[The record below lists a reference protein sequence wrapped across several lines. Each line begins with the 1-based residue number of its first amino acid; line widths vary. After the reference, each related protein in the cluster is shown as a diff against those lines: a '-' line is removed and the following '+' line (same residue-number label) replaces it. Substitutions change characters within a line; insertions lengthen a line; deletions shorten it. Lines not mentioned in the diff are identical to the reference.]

1 MEGWRHP
8 VCSAHAITEMDKP
21 EEPVIARWLERSR
34 NRALLFQ
41 IVLMLGTVLF
51 FVLIGINALNN
62 LEQQGITSGFAF
74 LERKAGFGIIQTLI
88 DYPESSNYG
97 RTFLVGLLNTLLV
110 SVLGIICAT
119 VLGFVIGIAR
129 LSSNW
134 LVAKFAAVY
143 IEIFRNLPLLLQ
155 VFFWYFTVLRALPLP
170 RGSLHIGDWF
180 FLNIRGIY
188 IPRPLPGQGMNWLLI
203 VFLASIAGII
213 VLKIWARRYQE
224 KTGNELPIIRIS
236 LAIFIVPTVITWF
249 ATGGPLHWELP
260 VLQGLNFRGGI
271 TVIPELA
278 ALLLALTV
286 YTASL
291 IAEIVR
297 SGILS
302 VNPAQTEA
310 ARALGLPQR
319 KILRL
324 VVIPQ
329 ALRVIIPQMT
339 SQYLNLVKNSS
350 LATAIGY
357 PDLVSVFAGTSL
369 NQTGQ
374 AIEIIAMTMAVYLT
388 MNLLISWLMNWY
400 NARTLLL
407 ER

>member
-1 MEGWRHP
+1 MRR
-8 VCSAHAITEMDKP
+8 STAI
-21 EEPVIARWLERSR
+21 IRWWNQAG

-41 IVLMLGTVLF
+41 VLLILSVVLF
-51 FVLIGINALNN
+51 FFLIGATAFSN
-62 LEQQGITSGFAF
+62 LEKQGITSGFSF
-74 LERKAGFGIIQTLI
+74 LSQKAGFGIIQTLI
-88 DYPESSNYG
+88 SYSESSTYG
-97 RTFLVGLLNTLLV
+97 RTFLVGLLNTILI

-119 VLGFVIGIAR
+119 TLGFLVGVAR

-134 LVAKFAAVY
+134 IIAKLAEIY

-155 VFFWYFTVLRALPLP
+155 IFFWYFAVLRSLPLP
-170 RGSLHIGDWF
+170 RSSLQLGDWL

-188 IPRPLPGQGMNWLLI
+188 IPRPLPQPGFALLGI
-203 VFLASIAGII
+203 IFLLSIAG
-213 VLKIWARRYQE
+213 VCALKIWARKYQE
-224 KTGNELPIIRIS
+224 KTGTELPTLPAS
-236 LAIFIVPTVITWF
+236 LAIVIIPSAIIWF
-249 ATGGPLHWELP
+249 ATGGPLHWEFSS
-260 VLQGLNFRGGI
+260 LQGLNFKGGLI
-271 TVIPELA
+271 IIPELA

-302 VNPAQTEA
+302 VSHTQTEA
-310 ARALGLPQR
+310 ARALGIPQG

-324 VVIPQ
+324 VVLPQ
-329 ALRVIIPQMT
+329 AMRVMIPQMT

-374 AIEIIAMTMAVYLT
+374 AIEIIAMTMGVYLT
-388 MNLLISWLMNWY
+388 INLTISWLMNRY
-400 NARTLLL
+400 NARTLLQ
-407 ER
+407 EQ

>member
-1 MEGWRHP
+1 MSR
-8 VCSAHAITEMDKP
+8 SAAIT
-21 EEPVIARWLERSR
+21 RWWNQAG

-41 IVLMLGTVLF
+41 ALLLLTVVLF
-51 FVLIGINALNN
+51 FFLIGATALDN
-62 LEQQGITSGFAF
+62 LERQGITSGFAF
-74 LERKAGFGIIQTLI
+74 LSQKAGFGIIQTMI
-88 DYPESSNYG
+88 SYSESSTYG
-97 RTFLVGLLNTLLV
+97 RTFLVGLLNTILV
-110 SVLGIICAT
+110 SVLGIISAT
-119 VLGFVIGIAR
+119 LLGFLVGIAR
-129 LSSNW
+129 LSTNW
-134 LVAKFAAVY
+134 LIAKLAGIY

-155 VFFWYFTVLRALPLP
+155 IFFWYFAVLRALPLP
-170 RGSLHIGDWF
+170 RGSLQLGDWL
-180 FLNIRGIY
+180 FLNIRGVY
-188 IPRPLPGQGMNWLLI
+188 IPRPLPEQGFTLLGI
-203 VFLASIAGII
+203 IFLLSIAGICA
-213 VLKIWARRYQE
+213 LKIWARKYQE
-224 KTGNELPIIRIS
+224 KTGTELPTLPAS
-236 LAIFIVPTVITWF
+236 LVIFIVPSAITWF
-249 ATGGPLHWELP
+249 ATGGPLHWEFSS
-260 VLQGLNFRGGI
+260 LQGLNFKGGL

-286 YTASL
+286 YTSSL

-302 VNPAQTEA
+302 VNHAQTEA

-324 VVIPQ
+324 VIIPQ
-329 ALRVIIPQMT
+329 AMRVMIPQMT

-388 MNLLISWLMNWY
+388 INLTISWLMNRY
-400 NARTLLL
+400 NARVVLQ
-407 ER
+407 EQ

>member
-1 MEGWRHP
+1 MSRSE
-8 VCSAHAITEMDKP
+8 AITK
-21 EEPVIARWLERSR
+21 WWNQGR
-34 NRALLFQ
+34 NRVLLFQ
-41 IVLMLGTVLF
+41 VLLILGTVLF
-51 FVLIGINALNN
+51 FFLIGANALSN
-62 LEQQGITSGFAF
+62 LEKQGITSGFSF
-74 LERKAGFGIIQTLI
+74 LSQKAGFGIIQTLI
-88 DYPESSNYG
+88 SYDESSTYG
-97 RTFLVGLLNTLLV
+97 RTFLVGLLNTILI

-119 VLGFVIGIAR
+119 VLGFLVGIAR
-129 LSSNW
+129 LSTNW
-134 LVAKFAAVY
+134 LIAKLAAIY

-155 VFFWYFTVLRALPLP
+155 VFFWYFAVLRSLPLP
-170 RGSLHIGDWF
+170 RNSLQMGDWF

-188 IPRPLPGQGMNWLLI
+188 IPRPVPEQGFVLLGI
-203 VFLASIAGII
+203 IFLLSIAG
-213 VLKIWARRYQE
+213 VCALKIWARKHQE
-224 KTGNELPIIRIS
+224 KTGIELPTLRTS
-236 LAIFIVPTVITWF
+236 LAIVIIPSTITWF
-249 ATGGPLHWELP
+249 ATGGPLHWELSS
-260 VLQGLNFRGGI
+260 LQGFNFKGGL

-286 YTASL
+286 YTSSL

-302 VNPAQTEA
+302 VNHAQTEA

-324 VVIPQ
+324 VIIPQ
-329 ALRVIIPQMT
+329 ALRVMIPQMT

-388 MNLLISWLMNWY
+388 INLTISWLMNRY
-400 NARTLLL
+400 NARTLLQ
-407 ER
+407 EQ

>member
-1 MEGWRHP
+1 MERRGAS
-8 VCSAHAITEMDKP
+8 VCSAYALTVMSRSEAITK
-21 EEPVIARWLERSR
+21 WWNQGR
-34 NRALLFQ
+34 NRVLLFQ
-41 IVLMLGTVLF
+41 VLLILGTVLF
-51 FVLIGINALNN
+51 FFLIGANALSN
-62 LEQQGITSGFAF
+62 LEKQGITSGFSF
-74 LERKAGFGIIQTLI
+74 LSQKAGFGIIQTLI
-88 DYPESSNYG
+88 SYDESSTYG
-97 RTFLVGLLNTLLV
+97 RTFLVGLLNTILI

-119 VLGFVIGIAR
+119 VLGFLVGIAR
-129 LSSNW
+129 LSTNW
-134 LVAKFAAVY
+134 LIAKLAAIY

-155 VFFWYFTVLRALPLP
+155 VFFWYFAVLRSLPLP
-170 RGSLHIGDWF
+170 RNSLQMGDWF

-188 IPRPLPGQGMNWLLI
+188 IPRPVPEQGFVLLGI
-203 VFLASIAGII
+203 IFLLSIAG
-213 VLKIWARRYQE
+213 VCALKIWARKHQE
-224 KTGNELPIIRIS
+224 KTGIELPTLRTS
-236 LAIFIVPTVITWF
+236 LAIVIIPSTITWF
-249 ATGGPLHWELP
+249 ATGGPLHWELSS
-260 VLQGLNFRGGI
+260 LQGFNFKGGL

-286 YTASL
+286 YTSSL

-302 VNPAQTEA
+302 VNHAQTEA

-324 VVIPQ
+324 VIIPQ
-329 ALRVIIPQMT
+329 ALRVMIPQMT

-388 MNLLISWLMNWY
+388 INLTISWLMNRY
-400 NARTLLL
+400 NARTLLQ
-407 ER
+407 EQ

>member
-1 MEGWRHP
+1 MEGRGHS
-8 VCSAHAITEMDKP
+8 VCSAYAIRVMSRSAA
-21 EEPVIARWLERSR
+21 IIRWWNQAG

-41 IVLMLGTVLF
+41 VLLMLSVVLF
-51 FVLIGINALNN
+51 FFLIGATAFSN
-62 LEQQGITSGFAF
+62 LEKQGITSGFSF
-74 LERKAGFGIIQTLI
+74 LSQKAGFGIIQTLI
-88 DYPESSNYG
+88 SYNESSTYG
-97 RTFLVGLLNTLLV
+97 RTFLVGLLNTILI

-119 VLGFVIGIAR
+119 ALGFLVGVAR

-134 LVAKFAAVY
+134 LIAKLAAIY

-155 VFFWYFTVLRALPLP
+155 VFFWYFAVLRSLPLP
-170 RGSLHIGDWF
+170 RNSLQLGDWI

-188 IPRPLPGQGMNWLLI
+188 IPRPLPEQGFALLGI
-203 VFLASIAGII
+203 IFLMSIAG
-213 VLKIWARRYQE
+213 VCALKIWARKYQE
-224 KTGNELPIIRIS
+224 KTGTELPTLPAS
-236 LAIFIVPTVITWF
+236 LAIFIIPSVITWF
-249 ATGGPLHWELP
+249 ATGGPLYWELSS
-260 VLQGLNFRGGI
+260 LQGLNFKGGL

-302 VNPAQTEA
+302 VSHAQTEA
-310 ARALGLPQR
+310 ARALGLPQG

-329 ALRVIIPQMT
+329 AMRVMIPQMT
-339 SQYLNLVKNSS
+339 SQYLNMVKNSS

-374 AIEIIAMTMAVYLT
+374 AIEIIAMTMGVYLT
-388 MNLLISWLMNWY
+388 INLTISWLMNRY
-400 NARTLLL
+400 NARTLLQ
-407 ER
+407 EQ

>member
-1 MEGWRHP
+1 MSR
-8 VCSAHAITEMDKP
+8 SAAI
-21 EEPVIARWLERSR
+21 IRWWNQAG

-41 IVLMLGTVLF
+41 VLLMLSVVLF
-51 FVLIGINALNN
+51 FFLIGATAFSN
-62 LEQQGITSGFAF
+62 LEKQGITSGFSF
-74 LERKAGFGIIQTLI
+74 LSQKAGFGIIQTLI
-88 DYPESSNYG
+88 SYNESSTYG
-97 RTFLVGLLNTLLV
+97 RTFLVGLLNTILI

-119 VLGFVIGIAR
+119 ALGFLVGVAR

-134 LVAKFAAVY
+134 LIAKLAAIY

-155 VFFWYFTVLRALPLP
+155 VFFWYFAVLRSLPLP
-170 RGSLHIGDWF
+170 RNSLQLGDWI

-188 IPRPLPGQGMNWLLI
+188 IPRPLPEQGFALLGI
-203 VFLASIAGII
+203 IFLMSIAG
-213 VLKIWARRYQE
+213 VCALKIWARKYQE
-224 KTGNELPIIRIS
+224 KTGTELPTLPVS
-236 LAIFIVPTVITWF
+236 LAIFIIPSVITWF
-249 ATGGPLHWELP
+249 ATGGPLYWELSS
-260 VLQGLNFRGGI
+260 LQGLNFKGGL

-302 VNPAQTEA
+302 VSHAQTEA
-310 ARALGLPQR
+310 ARALGLPQG

-329 ALRVIIPQMT
+329 AMRVMIPQMT
-339 SQYLNLVKNSS
+339 SQYLNMVKNSS

-374 AIEIIAMTMAVYLT
+374 AIEIIAMTMGVYLT
-388 MNLLISWLMNWY
+388 INLTISWLMNRY
-400 NARTLLL
+400 NARTLLQ
-407 ER
+407 EQ

>member
-1 MEGWRHP
+1 MSKSE
-8 VCSAHAITEMDKP
+8 A
-21 EEPVIARWLERSR
+21 IARWWNQGR

-41 IVLMLGTVLF
+41 VLLILGTVLF
-51 FVLIGINALNN
+51 FFLIGANALGN

-74 LERKAGFGIIQTLI
+74 LSQKAGFGIIQTLVS
-88 DYPESSNYG
+88 YNESSTYA
-97 RTFLVGLLNTLLV
+97 RTFLVGLLNTILI

-119 VLGFVIGIAR
+119 VLGFLVGVAR

-134 LVAKFAAVY
+134 LIAKLAAIY

-155 VFFWYFTVLRALPLP
+155 VFFWYFAVLRALPLP
-170 RGSLHIGDWF
+170 RNSLHIGNWF

-188 IPRPLPGQGMNWLLI
+188 IPRPLPEQGFALLGMI
-203 VFLASIAGII
+203 FLMSIAG
-213 VLKIWARRYQE
+213 VCALKIYARKYQE
-224 KTGNELPIIRIS
+224 KTGTELPILSAS
-236 LAIFIVPTVITWF
+236 LAIFIIPSAITWF
-249 ATGGPLHWELP
+249 ATGRPLYWELP
-260 VLQGLNFRGGI
+260 SLQGLNFKGGMV
-271 TVIPELA
+271 VIPELA

-286 YTASL
+286 YTSSL

-302 VNPAQTEA
+302 VSHAQTEA
-310 ARALGLPQR
+310 ARSLGLPQR

-329 ALRVIIPQMT
+329 AMRVMIPQMT

-388 MNLLISWLMNWY
+388 INLTISWLMNQY
-400 NARTLLL
+400 NARVLLQ
-407 ER
+407 EQ

>member
-1 MEGWRHP
+1 MSRSE
-8 VCSAHAITEMDKP
+8 AIT
-21 EEPVIARWLERSR
+21 RWWNQAG

-41 IVLMLGTVLF
+41 VLLMLSVVLF
-51 FVLIGINALNN
+51 FFLIGATALSN
-62 LEQQGITSGFAF
+62 LEKQGITSGFSF
-74 LERKAGFGIIQTLI
+74 LSQKAGFGIIQTLVS
-88 DYPESSNYG
+88 YNESSTYG
-97 RTFLVGLLNTLLV
+97 RTFLVGLLNTILI

-119 VLGFVIGIAR
+119 ALGFLIGIAR

-134 LVAKFAAVY
+134 LIAKLSAIY

-155 VFFWYFTVLRALPLP
+155 VFFWYFAVLRSLPLP
-170 RGSLHIGDWF
+170 RNSLQLGDWF

-188 IPRPLPGQGMNWLLI
+188 IPRPLPEQGFVLLGI
-203 VFLASIAGII
+203 IFLMSIAGICA
-213 VLKIWARRYQE
+213 LKIWARKYQE
-224 KTGNELPIIRIS
+224 KTGTELPLLPAS
-236 LAIFIVPTVITWF
+236 LAIFIIPSAITWF
-249 ATGGPLHWELP
+249 TTGQPLYWE
-260 VLQGLNFRGGI
+260 VSSLQGLNFKGGLI
-271 TVIPELA
+271 VIPELA

-286 YTASL
+286 YTSSL

-302 VNPAQTEA
+302 VNHAQTEA

-329 ALRVIIPQMT
+329 AMRVMIPQMT

-388 MNLLISWLMNWY
+388 INLTISWLMNRY
-400 NARTLLL
+400 NARVLLQ
-407 ER
+407 EQ

>member
-1 MEGWRHP
+1 MERRGAS
-8 VCSAHAITEMDKP
+8 VCSTYALTVMSRSEA
-21 EEPVIARWLERSR
+21 IARWWNQGQ
-34 NRALLFQ
+34 NRTLLFQ
-41 IVLMLGTVLF
+41 VLLMLGTILF
-51 FVLIGINALNN
+51 FFLIGANALSN
-62 LEQQGITSGFAF
+62 LEKQGITSGFSF
-74 LERKAGFGIIQTLI
+74 LSQKAGFGIIQNLI
-88 DYPESSNYG
+88 SYDESSTYG
-97 RTFLVGLLNTLLV
+97 RTFLVGLLNTILV

-119 VLGFVIGIAR
+119 ALGFLVGIAR

-134 LVAKFAAVY
+134 LVAKLAGIY
-143 IEIFRNLPLLLQ
+143 IEFFRNLPLLLQ
-155 VFFWYFTVLRALPLP
+155 VFFWYFAVLRTLPLP
-170 RGSLHIGDWF
+170 RNSLQLGDWF

-188 IPRPLPGQGMNWLLI
+188 IPRPLPEQGFVLLAI
-203 VFLASIAGII
+203 IFLMSLAGVC
-213 VLKIWARRYQE
+213 VLKKWARRHQE
-224 KTGNELPIIRIS
+224 KTGTELPTLLFS
-236 LAIFIVPTVITWF
+236 LALVIIPPTITWF
-249 ATGGPLHWELP
+249 ATGGPLHWELSS
-260 VLQGLNFRGGI
+260 LQGLNFRGGL

-286 YTASL
+286 YTSSL

-302 VNPAQTEA
+302 VSRAQTEA

-319 KILRL
+319 KTLRL

-329 ALRVIIPQMT
+329 AMRVMIPQMT

-388 MNLLISWLMNWY
+388 INLTISWLMNRY
-400 NARTLLL
+400 NTRVLLQ
-407 ER
+407 EQ

>member
-1 MEGWRHP
+1 
-8 VCSAHAITEMDKP
+8 
-21 EEPVIARWLERSR
+21 
-34 NRALLFQ
+34 
-41 IVLMLGTVLF
+41 MLSVVLF
-51 FVLIGINALNN
+51 FFLIGATAFSN
-62 LEQQGITSGFAF
+62 LEKQGITSGFSF
-74 LERKAGFGIIQTLI
+74 LSQKAGFGIIQTLI
-88 DYPESSNYG
+88 SYNESSTYG
-97 RTFLVGLLNTLLV
+97 RTFLVGLLNTILI

-119 VLGFVIGIAR
+119 ALGFLVGVAR

-134 LVAKFAAVY
+134 LIAKLAAIY

-155 VFFWYFTVLRALPLP
+155 VFFWYFAVLRSLPLP
-170 RGSLHIGDWF
+170 RNSLQLGDWI

-188 IPRPLPGQGMNWLLI
+188 IPRPLPEQGFALLGI
-203 VFLASIAGII
+203 IFLMSIAG
-213 VLKIWARRYQE
+213 VCALKIWARKYQE
-224 KTGNELPIIRIS
+224 KTGTELPTLPAS
-236 LAIFIVPTVITWF
+236 LAIFIIPSVITWF
-249 ATGGPLHWELP
+249 ATGGPLYWELSS
-260 VLQGLNFRGGI
+260 LQGLNFKGGL

-302 VNPAQTEA
+302 VSHAQTEA
-310 ARALGLPQR
+310 ARALGLPQG

-329 ALRVIIPQMT
+329 AMRVMIPQMT
-339 SQYLNLVKNSS
+339 SQYLNMVKNSS

-374 AIEIIAMTMAVYLT
+374 AIEIIAMTMGVYLT
-388 MNLLISWLMNWY
+388 INLTISWLMNRY
-400 NARTLLL
+400 NARTLLQ
-407 ER
+407 EQ

>member
-1 MEGWRHP
+1 MDRSET
-8 VCSAHAITEMDKP
+8 ITQ
-21 EEPVIARWLERSR
+21 WLLHWFNQSR

-41 IVLMLGTVLF
+41 IFLILGTCLF
-51 FVLIGINALNN
+51 FFLIGANALSN

-74 LERKAGFGIIQTLI
+74 LSQKAGFGIIQTLI
-88 DYPESSNYG
+88 DYNESSTYG
-97 RTFLVGLLNTLLV
+97 HTFLVGLLNTILV

-119 VLGFVIGIAR
+119 VLGFILGIAR

-134 LVAKFAAVY
+134 LIAKLAALY

-155 VFFWYFTVLRALPLP
+155 VFFWYFAVLRSLPLP
-170 RGSLHIGDWF
+170 RKSLHIDDWI

-188 IPRPLPGQGMNWLLI
+188 TPRPLPDPGFTLLVIIFFISI
-203 VFLASIAGII
+203 VGAGAFLFWTR
-213 VLKIWARRYQE
+213 KRQE
-224 KTGNELPIIRIS
+224 KTGKEFPALPFS
-236 LAIFIVPTVITWF
+236 CAILIVPVAITWYL
-249 ATGGPLHWELP
+249 TDGPLHWEYP
-260 VLQGLNFRGGI
+260 SLQGLNFQGGL

-278 ALLLALTV
+278 ALLLALAI

-302 VNPAQTEA
+302 VNTAQTEA

-324 VVIPQ
+324 VVLPQ
-329 ALRVIIPQMT
+329 AMRVIIPQMT

-350 LATAIGY
+350 LATALGY

-374 AIEIIAMTMAVYLT
+374 AIEIIAMTMAVYLII
-388 MNLLISWLMNWY
+388 NLSISWLMNWY
-400 NARTLLL
+400 NTRSLLL
-407 ER
+407 EQ